1 MHASN
6 LYRNAHFLR
15 CKINCSQGTR
25 RFPASERKIV
35 TRIQR
40 YDSKGKKIGA
50 INVTIAAI
58 GRSSPIARASD
69 RAADAKRAIG
79 SRGLISPRPANSI
92 RVVLVWPPLIDPA
105 RLIHNLSEVFWDC
118 SVCNLVSCASCILI
132 MESAT
137 MIILRFCS
145 FIKPL
150 IIRLVRYRI
159 RDHYNRVNLICMIA

>member
-15 CKINCSQGTR
+15 CKINCSQGTL
-25 RFPASERKIV
+25 PASERKIV

-92 RVVLVWPPLIDPA
+92 RVVLV
-105 RLIHNLSEVFWDC
+105 
-118 SVCNLVSCASCILI
+118 
-132 MESAT
+132 
-137 MIILRFCS
+137 
-145 FIKPL
+145 
-150 IIRLVRYRI
+150 
-159 RDHYNRVNLICMIA
+159 